1 MKIKI
6 GVLLRQVIPPS
17 TISARW
23 ARTLLQLGPLAYGVI
38 ARSAPAPAESIGTL
52 LTADPGYEIVER
64 SQSFAVLVHHRVRR
78 LAGDRAAAQRPA
90 RRRVG
95 RQFPAL

>member
-38 ARSAPAPAESIGTL
+38 ARSAPAPAESISAL
-52 LTADPGYEIVER
+52 LTADPAYQIVER
-64 SQSFAVLVHHRVRR
+64 GQSFARF
-78 LAGDRAAAQRPA
+78 Q
-90 RRRVG
+90 
-95 RQFPAL
+95 